1 MLILVLGPN
10 KSGKS
15 VFSERIFNTI
25 KTSKCYIATLP
36 SLRIYRNKIW
46 EHQKRRPKS
55 WGLVELTGDFEYD
68 GLQLEHQIEYRQG
81 LLLDGLSI
89 YIEQIFPLRESSPLI
104 WCKEVMN
111 WINETFIRLNG
122 TTIIVDC
129 YPNLVLPHQ
138 LHICIKKIHE
148 YLIKKAQEIYFV
160 NNGKANLV
168 KKVYENLHGGF

>member
-25 KTSKCYIATLP
+25 KTSKAYIATLP

-55 WGLVELTGDFEYD
+55 WGLVELVGDLEYD
-68 GLQLEHQIEYRQG
+68 GVQLERQIEHRQG

-89 YIEQIFPLRESSPLI
+89 YIEQIFSLREGTPLI
-104 WCKEVMN
+104 SCKEVMS
-111 WINETFIRLNG
+111 WINEMFIQING

-129 YPNLVLPHQ
+129 YPDPMLPHQ

-148 YLIKKAQEIYFV
+148 YLIKKAQQIYFV
-160 NNGKANLV
+160 NKGKANLV
-168 KKVYENLHGGF
+168 KKVCENLHGGF